1 MLLKSFKRRV
11 SWATA
16 IVLQFNNIKRE
27 LSCEGLETWDGWTP
41 SPRIPV
47 CTAIVVTNR
56 DPPPYYSFYF
66 FVIDH
71 YAIYLLPSCSITTL
85 RSDGLRNNKR

>member
-41 SPRIPV
+41 SPPNSSLHG
-47 CTAIVVTNR
+47 NR
-56 DPPPYYSFYF
+56 RNEPRP
-66 FVIDH
+66 
-71 YAIYLLPSCSITTL
+71 TTL
-85 RSDGLRNNKR
+85 LFLLFFRYRPLRHLSFSKL